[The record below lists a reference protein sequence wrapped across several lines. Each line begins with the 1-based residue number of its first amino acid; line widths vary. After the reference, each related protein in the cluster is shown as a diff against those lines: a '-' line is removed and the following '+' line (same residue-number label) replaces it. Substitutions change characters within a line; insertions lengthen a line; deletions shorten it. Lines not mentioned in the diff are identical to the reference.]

1 MLEAHRRNNSL
12 LEDLRRRCSTNN
24 WDGLEELGRRHGEKG
39 RWLVGKARERRWLL
53 EGPSSSSSSRSPSP
67 PAGGQAPELIF
78 QISSKSE
85 EHANWEESRT
95 DPFEIRSEDFS

>member
-53 EGPSSSSSSRSPSP
+53 EGTFELKLVALSFPSCGRASS
-67 PAGGQAPELIF
+67 
-78 QISSKSE
+78 
-85 EHANWEESRT
+85 
-95 DPFEIRSEDFS
+95 